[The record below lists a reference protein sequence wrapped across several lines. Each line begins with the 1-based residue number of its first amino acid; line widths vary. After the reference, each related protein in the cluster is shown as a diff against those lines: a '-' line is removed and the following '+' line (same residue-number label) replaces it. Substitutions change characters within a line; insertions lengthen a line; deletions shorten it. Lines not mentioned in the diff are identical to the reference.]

1 MKEALRIILP
11 LYLLAFFVVAFLWRS
26 YLVYKRTGV
35 NPYVVRGDLDR
46 PIDFV
51 GILYRVPAA
60 FLAVTT
66 LAYAFSESVYEFAT
80 PIVWLENS
88 AIQIAGL
95 VVMTAGIVW
104 TAIAQKHMG
113 DAWRIGID
121 AENKTEL
128 IERGL
133 FGISRNPIF
142 LGNRVTLFGFFLAL
156 PNAMTLAAVL
166 VADVLIQIQ
175 VRLEE
180 EFLTGVHGDKYR
192 QFCGRVRRW
201 I

>member
-1 MKEALRIILP
+1 MP

-26 YLVYKRTGV
+26 LSVYKRTGV

-51 GILYRVPAA
+51 GVLYRVPAA
-60 FLAVTT
+60 LLVFVT
-66 LAYAFSESVYEFAT
+66 LAFAFSPRVYEFTT

-88 AIQIAGL
+88 AIQVAGL

-104 TAIAQKHMG
+104 TAVAQFHMG
-113 DAWRIGID
+113 NAWRIGID

-142 LGNRVTLFGFFLAL
+142 LGNRVTLIGFFLAM
-156 PNAMTLAAVL
+156 PNAATLVATVL
-166 VADVLIQIQ
+166 ADVLIQIQ

-180 EFLTGVHGDKYR
+180 EFLTGVHGDRYR
-192 QFCGRVRRW
+192 EFCGRVRRW

>member
-1 MKEALRIILP
+1 MRDSLRIVLP
-11 LYLLAFFVVAFLWRS
+11 LYLLAFFIVAFLLRS
-26 YLVYKRTGV
+26 FVVYKRTGV
-35 NPYVVRGDLDR
+35 NPYVVTGTRR

-51 GILYRVPAA
+51 GVLYRVPAA
-60 FLAVTT
+60 LLVFAALAF
-66 LAYAFSESVYEFAT
+66 AFSPRVYEYAT
-80 PIVWLENS
+80 PIVWLES
-88 AIQIAGL
+88 DVIRIVGLAGITAGL
-95 VVMTAGIVW
+95 VW
-104 TAIAQKHMG
+104 TAVAQKHMG

-133 FGISRNPIF
+133 FSVSRNPIF
-142 LGNRVTLFGFFLAL
+142 LGNRVTLLGFFLAL
-156 PNAMTLAAVL
+156 PNALTLLAMVL
-166 VADVLIQIQ
+166 ADVLIQVQ

-192 QFCGRVRRW
+192 EFCSRVRRW

>member
-1 MKEALRIILP
+1 M
-11 LYLLAFFVVAFLWRS
+11 
-26 YLVYKRTGV
+26 VYRRTGV

-51 GILYRVPAA
+51 GVLYRVPAA
-60 FLAVTT
+60 LLVFVT
-66 LAYAFSESVYEFAT
+66 LAFAFSPRVYEFAT
-80 PIVWLENS
+80 PVVWLES
-88 AIQIAGL
+88 AATQIAGL

-104 TAIAQKHMG
+104 TALAQFHMG
-113 DAWRIGID
+113 NAWRIGID

-133 FGISRNPIF
+133 FSISRNPIF
-142 LGNRVTLFGFFLAL
+142 LGNRVTLLGFFLAM
-156 PNAMTLAAVL
+156 PNAVTLVAAVM
-166 VADVLIQIQ
+166 ADVLIQVQ

-180 EFLTGVHGDKYR
+180 EFLTGAHGDRYR
-192 QFCGRVRRW
+192 EFCGRVRRW